1 MANWIEKERSSRLKP
16 ALVVMAKEPQAGR
29 TKTRLCPP
37 LTPQQAAELY
47 AACALD
53 VIGNALA
60 LPHIETFVAVT
71 PPEGCA
77 YFERTVPGVA
87 VLPVD
92 GATIGRCLDRV
103 LTRVLA
109 RGHPC
114 AAAVSSDSP
123 DLWPEI
129 ISHGIEL
136 LNQFDVVLGPSQDG
150 GYYFV
155 GLKQPAPGLFSDEI
169 RWSTE
174 VVLAQTLARVEQ
186 AGLRMALL
194 PAVVTDVDTA
204 ADLAVL
210 RRSLANALPH
220 QARRVRAALQHPAPA
235 ELEARS
241 DTWVRFNA

>member
-1 MANWIEKERSSRLKP
+1 MKP
-16 ALVVMAKEPQAGR
+16 ALVVMAKEPQAGQS
-29 TKTRLCPP
+29 KTRLCPP
-37 LTPQQAAELY
+37 LTLQQAAELY
-47 AACALD
+47 AACAQD
-53 VIGNALA
+53 VIENALA
-60 LPHIETFVAVT
+60 LPHVRTYVAVT
-71 PPEGCA
+71 PPAGRA
-77 YFERTVPGVA
+77 YFERTAPGA
-87 VLPVD
+87 TVLPVD
-92 GATIGRCLDRV
+92 GATIGRCLDTV
-103 LTRVLA
+103 LTNLLA

-129 ISHGIEL
+129 IAQGFEL
-136 LNQFDVVLGPSQDG
+136 LNDADVVFGPSQDG

-220 QARRVRAALQHPAPA
+220 QARRVRAALQRLAPA
-235 ELEARS
+235 DLEAL
-241 DTWVRFNA
+241 